1 MILGRTLH
9 RLATPSI
16 LLLALSCSGTGE
28 RAAPPPPA
36 APSPSP
42 AVAPASP
49 TGPSAPPASPAPSAP
64 PSLPPRSGVQ
74 VPADT
79 VVAVRVVEAPRL
91 DGRLDD
97 AAWQGA
103 AAVAID
109 TDWRGA
115 PSGPE
120 TVARLVWSED
130 AIFFSFDCAYED
142 LVVDDAAPTDTE
154 HRELYRFD
162 AVEVFLDPDPATP
175 STYVELE
182 VGPRGHFLD
191 IDVDRDRRPR
201 GDVAW
206 SSGMT
211 VSTTVDAA
219 TRRYRIETRVPAA
232 ALGRPRLAPAELRIG
247 LYRLAG
253 RGDARRYLARFPT
266 GTARPSF
273 HVPERF
279 GHLLLQER
287 D

>member
-1 MILGRTLH
+1 MILGGPLH
-9 RLATPSI
+9 RLTTHLI

-28 RAAPPPPA
+28 RAAPEPPG

-42 AVAPASP
+42 VVAPASP
-49 TGPSAPPASPAPSAP
+49 TVSSAPPTSPAPSAP
-64 PSLPPRSGVQ
+64 PSSPPPSPAY

-79 VVAVRVVEAPRL
+79 VVAVRIVEAPRL
-91 DGRLDD
+91 DGHLDD

-120 TVARLVWSED
+120 TIARLAWSED
-130 AIFFSFDCAYED
+130 ALFFSFDCAYED
-142 LVVDDAAPTDTE
+142 LVVDASAATDTE
-154 HRELYRFD
+154 HPELYRFD
-162 AVEVFLDPDPATP
+162 AVEVFLDPDLATP

-201 GDVAW
+201 GVVAW

-219 TRRYRIETRVPAA
+219 ARRYRIETRVPAA

-253 RGDARRYLARFPT
+253 RADARRYLARFPT

-279 GHLLLQER
+279 GHLLLQE
-287 D
+287 